1 MRTPKLPTAGDGAPA
16 AGQDSNYVE
25 QREDVYGGERELQ
38 ERRPRSP
45 ALRGGAGG
53 PSPELSERGGA
64 DAPAPRGLGGRL
76 GRGALRGPAA
86 TSD

>member
-25 QREDVYGGERELQ
+25 QRGDVYGGERGLQ

-53 PSPELSERGGA
+53 PSPELGERGGA
-64 DAPAPRGLGGRL
+64 GAPAAPGTR
-76 GRGALRGPAA
+76 RGALQGPAA